1 MLVAFPG
8 RCSALAGVSGRRGL
22 RHGTVC
28 VRPGDPRLFETAPT
42 ESEAGGVPNVE
53 NGFTELSG

>member
-1 MLVAFPG
+1 MLRTG
-8 RCSALAGVSGRRGL
+8 LLAGVHGRRGL
-22 RHGTVC
+22 CHGTVC

-42 ESEAGGVPNVE
+42 ESEAGGVPNME